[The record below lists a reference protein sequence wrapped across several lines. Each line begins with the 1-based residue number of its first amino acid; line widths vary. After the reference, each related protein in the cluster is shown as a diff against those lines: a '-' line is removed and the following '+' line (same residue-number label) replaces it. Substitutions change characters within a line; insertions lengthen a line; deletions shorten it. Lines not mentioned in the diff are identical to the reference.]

1 MSGLHSEI
9 SEICNEICGIDE
21 AGRGCIAGSLF
32 VCGVACG
39 EAILREITGLDDSKK
54 ISRKKRDEIY
64 HLTLTLGI
72 PFVVAQFSAGE
83 IDEKGI
89 SACMAAALMQIQAR
103 LRAQTYII
111 DGNTS
116 FGISGVKCV
125 VKGDSAIPQIS
136 LASIIAKSLKDK
148 ESDELHQIYP
158 LWGFDKHKGYGT
170 RAHIEAIRANGFSA
184 VHRKSFRVKE
194 LEKGLF

>member
-1 MSGLHSEI
+1 MSADCGEM

-39 EAILREITGLDDSKK
+39 EAILREIAGLDDSKK
-54 ISRKKRDEIY
+54 LMRKKRDEIY
-64 HLTLTLGI
+64 NLALTREI
-72 PFVVAQFSAGE
+72 PHFVAQFSAE
-83 IDEKGI
+83 QIDEMGI
-89 SACMAAALMQIQAR
+89 SKCIATALSQIQAR
-103 LRAQTYII
+103 LKAQKYII

-116 FGISGVKCV
+116 FGVSGVKCV
-125 VKGDSAIPQIS
+125 IKGDSKVPQIS

-148 ESDELHQIYP
+148 ESDELHKIYP

-184 VHRKSFRVKE
+184 VHRKSFRIKE

>member
-1 MSGLHSEI
+1 MSGLCGEI
-9 SEICNEICGIDE
+9 YSEICGIDE

-39 EAILREITGLDDSKK
+39 GAILRKIAGLDDSKK
-54 ISRKKRDEIY
+54 LSRKKRDEIY
-64 HLTLTLGI
+64 NLALTLGI
-72 PFVVAQFSAGE
+72 PHFVAQFSAGE

-89 SACMAAALMQIQAR
+89 SACMAVALTQIQAR
-103 LRAQTYII
+103 VRAQTYII

-125 VKGDSAIPQIS
+125 VNGDSAIPQIS

-148 ESDELHQIYP
+148 ESDELHKIYP